1 VTAVE
6 VGRRDAVLDGRLG
19 EAKLID
25 KDVTSVGTG
34 DSRETVE
41 EDRDVLVG
49 VEVGLD
55 GGEGEDGLEERGV
68 GLDRVDNL
76 DGDGAES
83 GGADSREVNL
93 WAYSDQLSIVG
104 EVRSRGR
111 TSGRSISL

>member
-1 VTAVE
+1 MAAVE

-19 EAKLID
+19 EAKLVD
-25 KDVTSVGTG
+25 KDVASIRAG

-68 GLDRVDNL
+68 GLDRIDDL

-83 GGADSREVNL
+83 AGANSREVDL
-93 WAYSDQLSIVG
+93 
-104 EVRSRGR
+104 
-111 TSGRSISL
+111 